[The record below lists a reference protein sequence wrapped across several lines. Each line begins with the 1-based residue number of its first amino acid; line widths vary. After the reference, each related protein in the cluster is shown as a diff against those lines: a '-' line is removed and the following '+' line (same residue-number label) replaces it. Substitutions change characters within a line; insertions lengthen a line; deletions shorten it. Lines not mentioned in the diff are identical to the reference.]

1 MCLAIPGKIVKIY
14 EENGLLM
21 GHIDYSGTLN
31 SVCLAY
37 VPEAVEGQ
45 YVIVHAG
52 FAISLLDE
60 EEAQKSFEA
69 WDDVSEQLKAEGY
82 TIENEPLSEKKK
94 KGDNY

>member
-1 MCLAIPGKIVKIY
+1 MCLAIPGKIVKTY

-21 GHIDYSGTLN
+21 GHIDYNGTLN

-37 VPEAVEGQ
+37 VPEAETGQ

-52 FAISLLDE
+52 FAISLLNE

-69 WDDVSEQLKAEGY
+69 WDEVTDQLKSDGY
-82 TIENEPLSEKKK
+82 TIENEPLSEKRKDDKK
-94 KGDNY
+94 

>member
-1 MCLAIPGKIVKIY
+1 MCLAIPGKIIKIY

-21 GHIDYSGTLN
+21 GHIDYSGTIN

-37 VPEAVEGQ
+37 VPEAELGQ

-52 FAISLLDE
+52 FAISLLNE

-69 WDDVSEQLKAEGY
+69 WDDVSDQLKVEGY
-82 TIENEPLSEKKK
+82 TIENEPLSKKRKEEKQ
-94 KGDNY
+94 